1 MEPRFDLRDFLK
13 VFALSIAL
21 FTGFAALFEYVPQ
34 VTEVFEGF
42 HPTVTFLIQYLIQ
55 FVVLFFPLWFFV
67 VDKYALS
74 MGDFG
79 FKKVSPWLLIKTV
92 LLCYGFYLVVSFT
105 VATVLYYTGL
115 SLPGFGEQESYLPLF
130 GYDAI
135 GLTVAFLIISIFA
148 PLLEELFFRGFIYR
162 TFTKTWPLWLASILS
177 AVLFALI
184 HFQIQTV
191 LPLFFLGLIL
201 NYAYQKTGSVWTAV
215 AFHSLNNTI
224 AFTFDIYLYFHP
236 EFLENLTN
244 MSR

>member
-1 MEPRFDLRDFLK
+1 MLPPFQLRDFLK

-21 FTGFAALFEYVPQ
+21 FAGFAAVFEYVPQ
-34 VTEVFEGF
+34 ATDALEGF
-42 HPTVTFLIQYLIQ
+42 HPTVAFLIQYLIQ
-55 FVVLFFPLWFFV
+55 FVVLFFPLWLFV

-74 MGDFG
+74 FADFG
-79 FKKVSPWLLIKTV
+79 FKKVSPWLLVKTV
-92 LLCYGFYLVVSFT
+92 LLCYGFYLVVSFSI
-105 VATVLYYTGL
+105 AAILSYTGL
-115 SLPGFGEQESYLPLF
+115 SLPGFGEQKSYLPLF
-130 GYDAI
+130 GYDAV
-135 GLTVAFLIISIFA
+135 GLTVALLIVSVFA

-184 HFQIQTV
+184 HFQLQTV

-201 NYAYQKTGSVWTAV
+201 NYAYQKTDSVWTAV

-224 AFTFDIYLYFHP
+224 AFALDIYLYFHP